1 MVRWRRVSGGGL
13 ALEFV
18 GRGDLQVK
26 VRGVRIE
33 LGEVESALLACVGVA
48 GSAAAVRE
56 DRLVGYVVPEAGV
69 ALDSA
74 VVVAGVGERL
84 VRQMVPAAVVVVDE
98 LPVTPNGKIDRDVLP
113 IPDFDERL
121 SEFIPPVTEI
131 ESALAGLF
139 EEVLG
144 LESVGVEDSFFALG
158 GDSIVSIQLVS
169 RAKATGIVFSPR
181 DVFERKTVA
190 GLAEIAVFGDGLEAA
205 TLEELPGGGVG
216 EVPLTPIMRWLLERG
231 TSGFTRFSQALMLNL
246 PEAIDEQSLA
256 STIQAVLDHHD

>member
-1 MVRWRRVSGGGL
+1 SGGGL

-33 LGEVESALLACVGVA
+33 LGEVESALLGCVGVVRA
-48 GSAAAVRE
+48 AAAVRE
-56 DRLVGYVVPEAGV
+56 DRLVGYVVPEPSVG
-69 ALDSA
+69 LDTS
-74 VVVAGVGERL
+74 VIVDCVAGRVPA
-84 VRQMVPAAVVVVDE
+84 QMVPAAVVVVDE
-98 LPVTPNGKIDRDVLP
+98 LPVTPNGKLDRDALP
-113 IPDFDERL
+113 TPDL
-121 SEFIPPVTEI
+121 SAVRKEYRAPVTEM

-158 GDSIVSIQLVS
+158 GDSIMSIQLAA
-169 RAKATGIVFSPR
+169 RAKAQGVVISPR

-190 GLAEIAVFGDGLEAA
+190 GLAEVAVEAGGA
-205 TLEELPGGGVG
+205 DVAKLEEMTGGGVG
-216 EVPLTPIMRWLLERG
+216 EVPLTPIMRWLVERG
-231 TSGFTRFSQALMLNL
+231 GSGFNRFSQAVMLNL